1 MNCCQFPISPYP
13 VELPRNDLRVMV
25 RLVHLLHKLSENSA
39 YQALLEDS
47 LPSTAQLN
55 PGHHAVMMGYDFHL
69 SGSGPKLIEVNTN
82 AGGLWYAY
90 LCAEPLASG
99 FAGRMADRLLASF
112 LTEYALFKQDN
123 GARPKS
129 IVILDSL
136 PESQFLYPEMQVF
149 ADLFKQAG
157 IMAFIADP
165 AQLSAKDGKIYINN
179 QRIDM
184 IYNRHCDFYLQT
196 PELAM
201 VRDAWLNAQVCLS
214 PNPRVYGLLAD
225 KRRMVLWS
233 EPEQLKPLGLTAHE
247 LDLLN
252 KTIPPTQ
259 MLASLDAKEAW
270 HNRKHWVFKPDTGY
284 ASRGVYIGK
293 KLTTAKLAELA
304 TANTVIQQWIPPST
318 STFTDEL
325 PFKTDFRLFAYR
337 DRIIGISARL
347 YQGQVT
353 NLRTPHGGF
362 AKVLIV

>member
-1 MNCCQFPISPYP
+1 M
-13 VELPRNDLRVMV
+13 
-25 RLVHLLHKLSENSA
+25 HLLYKLSKNNA
-39 YQALLEDS
+39 YQALLEDN
-47 LPSTAQLN
+47 LPTTAQVN

-69 SGSGPKLIEVNTN
+69 SESVPKLIEVNTN
-82 AGGLWYAY
+82 AGGAWYAY
-90 LCAEPLASG
+90 LCAEPLANG
-99 FAGRMADRLLASF
+99 FAGRMADRLLVSF
-112 LTEYALFKQDN
+112 LTEYALFKQDKR
-123 GARPKS
+123 ARPKS

-157 IMAFIADP
+157 ITAFIADP
-165 AQLSAKDGKIYINN
+165 AQLSAKDGAIYINK

-184 IYNRHCDFYLQT
+184 VYNRHCDFYLQT

-225 KRRMVLWS
+225 KRRLVLWS
-233 EPEQLKPLGLTAHE
+233 DAEKLKPLGLTATE
-247 LDLLN
+247 LELLSQ
-252 KTIPPTQ
+252 TIPPTR
-259 MLASLDAKEAW
+259 MLDSLTPEEAW
-270 HNRKHWVFKPDTGY
+270 HTRKRWVFKPDTGY
-284 ASRGVYIGK
+284 ASKGVYVGK
-293 KLTTAKLAELA
+293 KLTTAKLADLDA
-304 TANTVIQQWIPPST
+304 HNTVIQQWIPPST
-318 STFTDEL
+318 SNFSDEL

-337 DRIIGISARL
+337 DRILGISARL

>member
-25 RLVHLLHKLSENSA
+25 RLVRLLHKLSENNA

-47 LPSTAQLN
+47 LPTTAKLN
-55 PGHHAVMMGYDFHL
+55 PKHHAVMMGYDFHL
-69 SGSGPKLIEVNTN
+69 SEFGPKLIEVNTN
-82 AGGLWYAY
+82 AGGAWYAY
-90 LCAEPLASG
+90 LCAQPLASG
-99 FAGRMADRLLASF
+99 FAGRTANRLLASF
-112 LTEYALFKQDN
+112 LTEYALFKQDK
-123 GARPKS
+123 GTRPDS

-136 PESQFLYPEMQVF
+136 PETQFLYPEMLVF

-157 IMAFIADP
+157 ITAIIADP
-165 AQLSAKDGKIYINN
+165 ARLSAKDGAIYINN

-196 PELAM
+196 PELAI
-201 VRDAWLNAQVCLS
+201 VRDAWLNSQVCLS

-233 EPEQLKPLGLTAHE
+233 DPENIKPLGLSATALE
-247 LDLLN
+247 LLGQA
-252 KTIPPTQ
+252 IPPTK
-259 MLASLDAKEAW
+259 MLASLTPEEAW
-270 HNRKHWVFKPDTGY
+270 HTRKHWVFKPDTGY
-284 ASRGVYIGK
+284 ASRGVYVGK
-293 KLTTAKLAELA
+293 KLTTTKLGELDA
-304 TANTVIQQWIPPST
+304 RNTVIQQWVPPST

-337 DRIIGISARL
+337 DRILGISARL

-362 AKVLIV
+362 AKVVVV